1 MFSRSSAAV
10 SDRLPPV
17 DPAGHREL
25 MPALQAND
33 LRKVYGHGES
43 GVAAVRG
50 VSVELT
56 PGDCV
61 AVVGPSGCGKSTLLH
76 LCGGMDRPT
85 TGSVVVD
92 GVPLAGRDDD
102 GLTQLRR
109 ERVGFVFQFFN
120 LLPTLTLGENIAL
133 PLLLAGVS
141 VGDGAARARACAD
154 AVGLS
159 HRLHHYPSQ
168 VSGGELQRS
177 AVARA
182 VIHRPALLIADE
194 PTGNLDTDNGRR
206 VLDILRT
213 LNDET
218 GVAVL
223 LATHD
228 QAVAARAD
236 RILRMRDGLVVVPAD
251 AAGSTL
257 PHG

>member
-1 MFSRSSAAV
+1 MPHTAGGLR
-10 SDRLPPV
+10 PV
-17 DPAGHREL
+17 YREV
-25 MPALQAND
+25 MPALEARD
-33 LRKVYGHGES
+33 LRKVYGRGES

-56 PGDCV
+56 AGDCV

-76 LCGGMDRPT
+76 LCGGMDHPT
-85 TGSVVVD
+85 EGTVVVD
-92 GVPLAGRDDD
+92 GVPLAGLDDD

-141 VGDGAARARACAD
+141 PGEGAERARSCAD
-154 AVGLS
+154 AVGLA

-194 PTGNLDTDNGRR
+194 PTGNLDTENGRR

-236 RILRMRDGLVVVPAD
+236 RILRMRDGLAVVPAVATHAALSD
-251 AAGSTL
+251 A
-257 PHG
+257 

>member
-1 MFSRSSAAV
+1 MS
-10 SDRLPPV
+10 
-17 DPAGHREL
+17 
-25 MPALQAND
+25 ALQARE
-33 LRKVYGHGES
+33 LRKVYGGGEN
-43 GVAAVRG
+43 GVDAVRG

-56 PGDCV
+56 AGECM

-85 TGSVVVD
+85 AGTVVVD
-92 GVPLAGRDDD
+92 GVPLAGLGDD

-120 LLPTLTLGENIAL
+120 LLPTLTLVENIAL
-133 PLLLAGVS
+133 PLLLAGVAA
-141 VGDGAARARACAD
+141 GEGAAQARLCAD
-154 AVGLS
+154 RVGLG

-182 VIHRPALLIADE
+182 VVHRPALLIADE

-213 LNDET
+213 LNDDI

-228 QAVAARAD
+228 QTIAAGAD
-236 RILRMRDGLVVVPAD
+236 RILRMLDGLVVDSSAG
-251 AAGSTL
+251 AA
-257 PHG
+257 